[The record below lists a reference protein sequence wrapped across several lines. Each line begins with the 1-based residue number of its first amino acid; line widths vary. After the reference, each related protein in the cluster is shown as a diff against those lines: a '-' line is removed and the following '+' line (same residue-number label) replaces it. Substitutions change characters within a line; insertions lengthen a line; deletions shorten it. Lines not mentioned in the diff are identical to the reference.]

1 MKTIGCYIAGAL
13 ATAMLLVGCGS
24 AKYASSSDDLYN
36 PDSRLAIAKR
46 EAARAELEK
55 AEAEAR
61 RAKYEALLAQQQADK
76 AESDYRNGKSILS
89 DDDDFSSSSVYAR
102 KLYAFDSP
110 TYILPAA
117 YYDYRYSYYDPFY
130 NVVVVEPRYV
140 SSLYGLWGPSYY
152 YAWNRP
158 WYGTSW
164 SWGWGGAYWNWTMSW
179 NWGWGWDPY
188 WGWGGHYPPHH
199 HYPGYHPPHHDGGPA
214 YSHRPNYRTFGNGYR
229 NPATNNIAQG
239 SDTRNPAG
247 SGYRPSNTSKSDYYN
262 NRGGNSGSSNS
273 RPSSNN
279 KNNSY
284 NSSRGSG
291 TVSSGNR
298 TSTNSSTTY
307 RRGSGSTSSSSSS
320 SGNGG
325 SYTNPSR
332 GSSFG
337 SGGSSHSG
345 GSFGGGTSSGGGSG
359 RTQGGR

>member
-13 ATAMLLVGCGS
+13 AAAMLLVGCGS

-110 TYILPAA
+110 TYILPAT

-164 SWGWGGAYWNWTMSW
+164 SWGWGG
-179 NWGWGWDPY
+179 
-188 WGWGGHYPPHH
+188 HYPPHH

-239 SDTRNPAG
+239 SGTRNPAG
-247 SGYRPSNTSKSDYYN
+247 SGYRPSNISKSDYYN
-262 NRGGNSGSSNS
+262 NRGGSSGSSNS